1 MAVVLALSILPT
13 ASGGGSVFAG
23 ELPIPDLPLPEP
35 LPVDPPVNVTEIV
48 EEATQDPASLVEDFA
63 PAEVPW
69 SGDAGVPEDVPVSLP
84 LPDGG
89 PSAAGE
95 GSGILPSAISV
106 ATGLQVGTAVA
117 AAVYV
122 SEGLRWRDWRDA
134 VPFAALFSRLRRER
148 LLDHPVRKQI
158 YEAIRARAGIHYRE
172 LLRTLGISNG
182 TLAFHLHHLERAGY
196 VRARRVRGRK
206 HFYPTDLLP
215 AADDVLVTE
224 RQRRILGYLRL
235 APGSSQAEITRA
247 TGLKRSNVSYHVGV
261 LRSLGLIE
269 TRRVGSSTRCFAR
282 ER

>member
-1 MAVVLALSILPT
+1 MAVVLALAMLPT

-23 ELPIPDLPLPEP
+23 ELPTPDLPVPEP
-35 LPVDPPVNVTEIV
+35 LPGDPPVNVTEIV

-63 PAEVPW
+63 PLEIPW
-69 SGDAGVPEDVPVSLP
+69 SGDAGVPEEIPIYLP
-84 LPDGG
+84 LPDGD
-89 PSAAGE
+89 AAGVSD
-95 GSGILPSAISV
+95 GSAILPPASAV

-148 LLDHPVRKQI
+148 LLDHPVREQI
-158 YEAIRARAGIHYRE
+158 FNAIRARAGIHYRE

-206 HFYPTDLLP
+206 HFYPTDLRP
-215 AADDVLVTE
+215 PPDDVLVTE
-224 RQRRILGYLRL
+224 RQRRILEYLRL

-247 TGLKRSNVSYHVGV
+247 SGLKRSNVSYHVGV

-269 TRRVGSSTRCFAR
+269 TRRIGSETRCFAR